1 MTESHLA
8 TNHAQG
14 KKMIFFIPWFME
26 WRQLWSTLSVSCF
39 AFVYT
44 SIAAPD
50 PVSVNLGGPR
60 KVEAKISTQD
70 GEYRVDVRML
80 AVKAFDNAT
89 NNRINRDKARLLAL
103 QALIRHVSGKNEA
116 EATMSGVRIIA
127 TGTDK
132 QFFTLTLSLPKDKF
146 MLVQAP
152 AAAVKPP
159 KENQPAGKPAAV
171 AERLKW
177 KSELFTKNDD
187 FQRTIDLLKEQ
198 FIADIVVAEKAAKDF
213 ENSIAEIEE
222 RTAAA
227 FKALRA
233 EIAAENLLLTIEMEE
248 LVAKTKNT
256 ESQVMAK
263 LTQAVERKDKE
274 EKDKKVKEASQ
285 CSPV

>member
-1 MTESHLA
+1 MARVKSEIRGTRSPRVSFLVLL
-8 TNHAQG
+8 
-14 KKMIFFIPWFME
+14 KILLIF
-26 WRQLWSTLSVSCF
+26 TLSYSG
-39 AFVYT
+39 FVPKAIG
-44 SIAAPD
+44 SPE
-50 PVSVNLGGPR
+50 PVAVNLGGPR
-60 KVEAKISTQD
+60 KVEAKIFTLD

-116 EATMSGVRIIA
+116 EATISGVRIIA

-132 QFFTLTLSLPKDKF
+132 QFFTLTLALPKDKF
-146 MLVQAP
+146 LLVQAP
-152 AAAVKPP
+152 AAAGKPP
-159 KENQPAGKPAAV
+159 KENQPAGKTGAG

-177 KSELFTKNDD
+177 KSELFTKKDD

-198 FIADIVVAEKAAKDF
+198 FVGDIGIAEKAAKDF
-213 ENSIAEIEE
+213 ENRIAEIEE
-222 RTAAA
+222 RTTAA

-248 LVAKTKNT
+248 LATNAKNT

-274 EKDKKVKEASQ
+274 EKDKKVKEAPQ